1 MTAGV
6 TRSSA
11 AAAGSTSPPPRMKIR
26 LQPCLVAIVFFFD
39 MSSMS
44 RSKQLY
50 PTFVHR
56 HGSVMLGGAASI
68 GRVPARLAAGQ
79 CGRRHSVG
87 RPAPSGHRVDARTRY
102 ACVCVCVYARAR
114 ATETGNA
121 VWVDATETA
130 TERSVF
136 KNGNN
141 ANVKTFTHGNCVGA
155 LCAGW
160 RLFGA
165 CAPGKEM
172 AGTSAVCVFE
182 WPYVR
187 MLSGSLTRARAREPR
202 QRTAAQWGR
211 HLPSSS
217 RSWRPCTLRAGPCAP
232 PSPPPSALHGALPVP
247 EGHQLIAR
255 RTGGCDREAGAGTW
269 CRQVAGGELC
279 RGVAEQ

>member
-1 MTAGV
+1 MARLCLAALLVLAVSPRDSRQDSAGV
-6 TRSSA
+6 ATVLAGPRQA
-11 AAAGSTSPPPRMKIR
+11 AT
-26 LQPCLVAIVFFFD
+26 V
-39 MSSMS
+39 SM
-44 RSKQLY
+44 LE
-50 PTFVHR
+50 PGMH
-56 HGSVMLGGAASI
+56 
-68 GRVPARLAAGQ
+68 
-79 CGRRHSVG
+79 
-87 RPAPSGHRVDARTRY
+87 
-102 ACVCVCVYARAR
+102 VCVCVYARAR